1 MSKDEFLIQLQDNGY
16 EAGMSENIPTV
27 YTEDMGIVK
36 NISGLVK
43 SLGYSY
49 SYAVRLKSKK
59 E

>member
-1 MSKDEFLIQLQDNGY
+1 MSG
-16 EAGMSENIPTV
+16 NIPTV

-49 SYAVRLKSKK
+49 SYAVTLKSKREQIRDHK
-59 E
+59 NAQQI